1 MSQAHL
7 RGQPRSSAARSLPRW
22 LSGRRRK
29 ALCALLLGLGLAFGA
44 QADAPPLA
52 LDGSEQGL
60 DLRPHLQL
68 LRDPGGRLTPEQAM
82 AAEQPFAPAPDLNLG
97 FSRDAVWLR
106 LELQSRAERAR
117 AWQIEF
123 GYAPLDRIEL
133 FSERNGSL
141 QRQIGGDSVP
151 AGQRSSEH
159 LSPAFRVRLEP
170 GEQRVLYFRAQ
181 SSGNL
186 SLDARIWQAEAFAR
200 HSRLGLM
207 LQSAYC
213 GLWMALAGYNLMLFL
228 AVRERSLLLYALF
241 VASLGCAMLAYG
253 GLGAEYLWSAGG
265 EFGNRALPLSLALAM
280 AAATL
285 FARDFLGTRAA
296 LPRWHRALRLAAAA
310 QLGVALGTL
319 LLPLGEAL
327 PVLAVSAGAGIL
339 LLLACGLRGLPGSPA
354 ARIFVVA
361 ELPLMLGALLLVLHS
376 FALLPPSLFTIHGI
390 QLGAALEM
398 LLLSCGMAA
407 RLRRRR
413 IPRERRAG
421 AASGGAG
428 PRGLEQGQER
438 PRGQGGGRRA
448 PGPAE
453 GHARLSQ
460 LALQDPLTGVANRAG
475 LNLRLAQAWQQAHQR
490 QELLALILLDLDGF
504 KAVNDR
510 HGHAIGDLLLTQ
522 VAARL
527 QASARATDLVARL
540 GGDEFVLICEAIDN
554 AEQALALAER
564 ILHSLGQ
571 PMQLGE
577 LRLSLSASIGI
588 SICNGQS
595 YESLLH
601 EADQAMYLAKADGRS
616 RIHLRQSGTP
626 PGVPQAGLA

>member
-7 RGQPRSSAARSLPRW
+7 RGQPRSRAARSLHRW

-82 AAEQPFAPAPDLNLG
+82 AADQPFAPAPDLNLG

-170 GEQRVLYFRAQ
+170 GEQRVLYLRAQ

-213 GLWMALAGYNLMLFL
+213 GLWMALAGYNLLLFL

-310 QLGVALGTL
+310 QLGVVLGTL

-339 LLLACGLRGLPGSPA
+339 LLLACGLRGLPGSQA

-376 FALLPPSLFTIHGI
+376 FALLPPNLLTIHGI

-407 RLRRRR
+407 RLKRRR
-413 IPRERRAG
+413 IPLERRAG
-421 AASGGAG
+421 AAGT
-428 PRGLEQGQER
+428 RDLQQEQER
-438 PRGQGGGRRA
+438 LIEQRV
-448 PGPAE
+448 AE
-453 GHARLSQ
+453 RTAALAEANARLSK

-504 KAVNDR
+504 KAINDR
-510 HGHAIGDLLLTQ
+510 HGHAVGDLLLTQ

-564 ILHSLGQ
+564 ILHSLTQ
-571 PMQLGE
+571 PMQLGD

-626 PGVPQAGLA
+626 GVPQPGLA